1 MHGGGTNCD
10 KDEALRRNNKR
21 DTNHNMKD
29 KLGDRLACAPVVP
42 LIGENDAARAV
53 AMANALGAGGLSVI
67 EVVMRSDDAQ
77 KGMEAIL
84 AETEGLIVGAGTVLT
99 LEQAKSV
106 RASGAE
112 FIVSPGL
119 VDEIAQYCLSENIP
133 FYPGTMTAG
142 EVQRAYALGLRD
154 VKFFP
159 ASLAGGVPMLKALS
173 SVFREMR
180 FMPTGGVSAGN
191 LAEFLGLPSVLAC
204 GGSWLT
210 PKDAVEAGDYA
221 RITQLA
227 KEAVQI
233 AKTARDM

>member
-1 MHGGGTNCD
+1 MS
-10 KDEALRRNNKR
+10 
-21 DTNHNMKD
+21 DT
-29 KLGDRLACAPVVP
+29 LTERLAAAPVVP
-42 LIGENDAARAV
+42 LIGENDPTRAV
-53 AMANALGAGGLSVI
+53 STANALAAGGLTVI
-67 EVVMRSDDAQ
+67 EVVMRSSDAQ

-99 LEQAKSV
+99 LDQAKSV

-119 VDEIAQYCLSENIP
+119 VDEIAVYCLDEGIP
-133 FYPGTMTAG
+133 FFPGTMTAG

-191 LAEFLGLPSVLAC
+191 LAEFLALPSVLAC

-210 PKDAVEAGDYA
+210 PKDAVAIGDYPK
-221 RITQLA
+221 ITNLA
-227 KEAVQI
+227 SEAVNI
-233 AKTARDM
+233 AKAAR